1 MKFLYKIKYVII
13 ILAVG
18 FVLFYLI
25 SYLNNRKNY
34 IESEYFISY
43 FPYAQKGSALD
54 RANPYFEKAKLERLN
69 ITSTTATVIRLP
81 INCHLDYFM
90 KIPRKSALK
99 IQVKHYGR
107 KKLKAL
113 EELKIEIQQLN
124 RPTQLLNSIKFEKG
138 PIKNQWRSKKLSLEQ
153 YGDKIVRLS
162 FNSTRYSG
170 LSKRSTGFMVRPLL
184 ILNKKHV
191 KSQKEIPEATKPDI
205 SKERLKRTNVVIIVL
220 DAARPDHF
228 SCYGYHRNTT
238 PFIDKLAK
246 KSVIFKN
253 AFSVA
258 PYTIASTTSL
268 FTSLY
273 PDTHRV
279 LNWEQKI
286 PPRITTLAEVLSR
299 HGYHTY
305 ASGFITAWASKGFK
319 EDFELFIH
327 TEEEFKGEL
336 YKFLQGKFGS
346 KKQEEPV
353 FIYIHLRPPHADY
366 DPPEHFDRWSKP
378 DKRKEYADLTKGA
391 TLRDIDRSE
400 EHLSTEQIQYLVDRY
415 DGNLLWGDWLVH
427 LIVEGLRKY
436 ELFDNSLIII
446 TSDHG
451 EAFREH
457 GKLLHN
463 STVYNEMIK
472 IPLIMKLPS
481 YTRAGRNVIT
491 TYMENIDVM
500 PTVLDFLHINYS
512 ALNLQGQSMFPCMYS
527 EECAGKPYLLARPVF
542 DWVYGFTDSHYKYI
556 QIAKRGE
563 LYNLRND
570 PQEKV
575 DLSSEQPILYG
586 YYRSLAA
593 FFRDQLIAAH
603 SEKPTEI
610 TLDDNTRAKLRSLG
624 YLQ

>member
-1 MKFLYKIKYVII
+1 MKFLYKIRYVII

-18 FVLFYLI
+18 FILFCLI
-25 SYLNNRKNY
+25 SYLNNRKDY

-54 RANPYFEKAKLERLN
+54 TANPYFEKAKLERLN
-69 ITSTTATVIRLP
+69 ITSTPSTIIRLP
-81 INCHLDYFM
+81 INCRLDYFM
-90 KIPRKSALK
+90 KIPRRSALK

-124 RPTQLLNSIKFEKG
+124 RPTQLLYSIKLKKG
-138 PIKNQWRSKKLSLEQ
+138 LIKNHWRSKELSLEQ

-162 FNSTRYSG
+162 FNSIQYSG

-184 ILNKKHV
+184 ILSKKYV
-191 KSQKEIPEATKPDI
+191 QSQKEMPAEIKLNI
-205 SKERLKRTNVVIIVL
+205 NKERLKRTNVVIIVL

-228 SCYGYHRNTT
+228 SCYGYHRKTT
-238 PFIDKLAK
+238 PFIDQLAQN
-246 KSVIFKN
+246 SVIFKN

-286 PPRITTLAEVLSR
+286 PPGITTLAEVLAR

-305 ASGFITAWASKGFK
+305 ASGFITAWAAKGF
-319 EDFELFIH
+319 EENFDLFIH
-327 TEEEFKGEL
+327 TEEEFEGGL
-336 YKFLQGKFGS
+336 SNFLQDKFGN

-366 DPPEHFDRWSKP
+366 DPPERFDRWSKP
-378 DKRKEYADLTKGA
+378 DKQVEYSDLTKAA
-391 TLRDIDRSE
+391 TLLKLDKSG
-400 EHLSTEQIQYLVDRY
+400 EHLNTEQIQYLLDRY
-415 DGNLLWGDWLVH
+415 DGNLLWGDWLVY
-427 LIVEGLRKY
+427 LIIEGLRKY

-457 GKLLHN
+457 GKLMHN

-481 YTRAGRNVIT
+481 YTRPHRNVIT
-491 TYMENIDVM
+491 TYVENIDVM

-512 ALNLQGQSMFPCMYS
+512 ALNLQGQSMLPCMYS
-527 EECAGKPYLLARPVF
+527 EGCAGKPYLLARPVY
-542 DWVYGFTDSHYKYI
+542 DWIYGFTDSHYKYI

-570 PQEKV
+570 PYEKV

-603 SEKPTEI
+603 SEKPEQV

>member
-1 MKFLYKIKYVII
+1 MKFLYKIKNVII
-13 ILAVG
+13 ILAIG
-18 FVLFYLI
+18 FILFCFI
-25 SYLNNRKNY
+25 SHLNGRKNY

-54 RANPYFEKAKLERLN
+54 TANPSFEKVKLERLN

-81 INCHLDYFM
+81 INCRLDYYM

-99 IQVKHYGR
+99 IQVKHYGHKNLR
-107 KKLKAL
+107 AL
-113 EELKIEIQQLN
+113 EELKIDIQELN
-124 RPTQLLNSIKFEKG
+124 RPTQLLHSIKLKKG
-138 PIKNQWRSKKLSLEQ
+138 LIKNQWRSKELSLEQ

-162 FNSTRYSG
+162 FNSIRYSG
-170 LSKRSTGFMVRPLL
+170 LSKLSAGFIVRPLL
-184 ILNKKHV
+184 ILNKKHLQ
-191 KSQKEIPEATKPDI
+191 SQKEMNTAMKLDI
-205 SKERLKRTNVVIIVL
+205 SREGLKRTNVVIIVL

-238 PFIDKLAK
+238 PFIDQLAK
-246 KSVIFKN
+246 NSVIFEN

-286 PPRITTLAEVLSR
+286 PPRMTTLAEVLAR

-305 ASGFITAWASKGFK
+305 ASGFITAWAAKGFK
-319 EDFELFIH
+319 ENFDLFIH
-327 TEEEFKGEL
+327 TEEDFKGGL
-336 YKFLQGKFGS
+336 YNFLQGKFGS
-346 KKQEEPV
+346 EEQEEPV

-366 DPPEHFDRWSKP
+366 DPPERFDRWSKP
-378 DKRKEYADLTKGA
+378 DKRVEYSDLTKGA
-391 TLRDIDRSE
+391 TLLKLDKSGER
-400 EHLSTEQIQYLVDRY
+400 LSTEQLQYLLDRY

-427 LIVEGLRKY
+427 LIIEGLRKY

-451 EAFREH
+451 EAFLEH
-457 GKLLHN
+457 DKIMHN

-481 YTRAGRNVIT
+481 YTKPHRNVIT
-491 TYMENIDVM
+491 TYVENIDVM
-500 PTVLDFLHINYS
+500 PTVLDFLHINHS
-512 ALNLQGQSMFPCMYS
+512 GLNLQGQSMLPCMYS
-527 EECAGKPYLLARPVF
+527 ENYVGKPYLLARPVY
-542 DWVYGFTDSHYKYI
+542 DWIYSFTDSHYKYI
-556 QIAKRGE
+556 QIANRGE
-563 LYNLRND
+563 LYNLQND
-570 PQEKV
+570 PHEKV

-593 FFRDQLIAAH
+593 FFRDQLITAH
-603 SEKPTEI
+603 SEKPTEV